1 MEHIDFAIIIF
12 IIILFIIN
20 LKLKSKIF
28 NIFEKCIHIIL
39 IAWYASKNIFLG
51 IFLGISY
58 IICLKYF
65 INANLYQLFN
75 NGIIVENLTD
85 KIPDDKINFI
95 ISRYNENLN
104 WTLEYPYNKYK
115 YTVYNKGNNENFE
128 KTNVTNIINLPN
140 VGRESHTYLHHI
152 INNYDNLKEI
162 NVFLPGSIDTNHT
175 IFKKQLISRK
185 LINYIEK
192 YNCPVFISFDDI
204 KNNSVVDEFRYFQ
217 VNTYSSTTKENYAL
231 NKESKTEKCPY
242 RPYYNW
248 YNKVFGDRSSNA
260 VIHYGIFSVDKRD
273 ILQYPKYYYENL
285 IKYVNNTS
293 NPEAGHY
300 FEKSWGVIFS
310 PFNHTKV
317 VNDNDIKDPFKNRYF

>member
-1 MEHIDFAIIIF
+1 MEHLDFAIIIF

-20 LKLKSKIF
+20 LKLNSKIF
-28 NIFEKCIHIIL
+28 YIFEKCIHIIL

-51 IFLGISY
+51 IFLGICY
-58 IICLKYF
+58 ILYLKYF
-65 INANLYQLFN
+65 INAKLYQLLS
-75 NGIIVENLTD
+75 NGVIVENLNDT
-85 KIPDDKINFI
+85 IPDDKINFI

-104 WTLEYPYNKYK
+104 WTMEYPYNKYK
-115 YTVYNKGNNENFE
+115 YTVYNKGNNENFK

-140 VGRESHTYLHHI
+140 VGRESHTYLYHI
-152 INNYDNLKEI
+152 INNYDNLKDI

-175 IFKKQLISRK
+175 IFKKQLISSK

-192 YNCPVFISFDDI
+192 YNTSVFISFDDI

-217 VNTYSSTTKENYAL
+217 VNSYSSMTKENYAL
-231 NKESKTEKCPY
+231 NKEYKTEKCAY

-260 VIHYGIFSVDKRD
+260 VIHYGIFSVDKKD

-285 IKYVNNTS
+285 ISYVNKTS

-317 VNDNDIKDPFKNRYF
+317 VNDNEIKDPFKNRYF